1 MRTETPC
8 HAAYSCSMMKKV
20 ALLAL
25 LLLFACSRNVA
36 VVAPPQNTNDETAIE
51 VAYVG
56 MPTVVIHQFPSESS
70 PQITTFRY
78 TETVSILAQK
88 GDWVRVRTIL
98 GNGWMKRAELI
109 NAAEVEQ
116 VLKNP
121 VPRFLTPPQPIP
133 DSRAHGEIAMN
144 ARVNT
149 DGEVIDVTLLNNST
163 RNKAL
168 ADANTTALKTARF
181 YPMLQK
187 GQRVVFTYEH
197 HVYY

>member
-1 MRTETPC
+1 
-8 HAAYSCSMMKKV
+8 MMKRV

-25 LLLFACSRNVA
+25 LLMFACSRNVA

-51 VAYVG
+51 IAYVG
-56 MPTVVIHQFPSESS
+56 MPTVVVHQFPSESS
-70 PQITTFRY
+70 AAITTFRY
-78 TETVSILAQK
+78 TETVSVLSQK
-88 GDWVRVRTIL
+88 EAWVKVRTNL
-98 GNGWMKRAELI
+98 GNGWMKRSELI
-109 NAAEVEQ
+109 NAAEVDQ

-121 VPRFLTPPQPIP
+121 SPRFLAPPQPIP
-133 DSRAHGEIAMN
+133 DTRAHGEIAYQ

-149 DGEVIDVTLLNNST
+149 DGEVIDVTTLNNTT

-168 ADANTTALKTARF
+168 ADANADALKTARF

>member
-1 MRTETPC
+1 
-8 HAAYSCSMMKKV
+8 MMKKV

-51 VAYVG
+51 IAYIG
-56 MPTVVIHQFPSESS
+56 MPTVVVHQFPSDSS
-70 PQITTFRY
+70 AEITTFRY

-88 GDWVRVRTIL
+88 NDWVKVRTIL
-98 GNGWMKRAELI
+98 GNGWIKRAELI
-109 NAAEVEQ
+109 NSAQ
-116 VLKNP
+116 VDEALKSP
-121 VPRFLTPPQPIP
+121 SPRFLAPPQPIP
-133 DSRAHGEIAMN
+133 DSRAHGEIAFN

-149 DGEVIDVTLLNNST
+149 DGEVIDVQVLNNTT

-168 ADANTTALKTARF
+168 ADANAQSLQMARF